1 MNRMDFEVMPCVP
14 DGIWLTVTDAE
25 IDTAAPDVLAAL
37 WQMYSF
43 LLDHGLTCDAD
54 CDAPSPALC
63 RRRLERIAALLAIG
77 QKEPASLLSPS
88 SPCLAEA
95 LGFQPGS
102 VSLSEQG
109 GFEVS
114 EPVRSFCLS
123 CARLD
128 ALSSP
133 ELATLADRHFRLYAA
148 AASSAASSPA
158 DLLALLHLRNRLLDR
173 LPRLA
178 ARYEEFDLANQTEER
193 LWQLC
198 ASPASPIS
206 PEAADILLYLYF
218 PLTRLWWALLPP
230 AA

>member
-25 IDTAAPDVLAAL
+25 IDAAAPDVLAAL
-37 WQMYSF
+37 WQMYAF

-63 RRRLERIAALLAIG
+63 RRRLERIAALLASSG
-77 QKEPASLLSPS
+77 KEPAVT
-88 SPCLAEA
+88 E
-95 LGFQPGS
+95 
-102 VSLSEQG
+102 SE
-109 GFEVS
+109 S
-114 EPVRSFCLS
+114 VRSFCLS

-128 ALSSP
+128 ALQP
-133 ELATLADRHFRLYAA
+133 VELAVLADRHFRLYVA
-148 AASSAASSPA
+148 AASSATSSPA
-158 DLLALLHLRNRLLDR
+158 DLFALLHLRNSLLDR

-198 ASPASPIS
+198 ASPASPVS

>member
-25 IDTAAPDVLAAL
+25 IDAAAPDVLAAL

-54 CDAPSPALC
+54 CDVPSPALC
-63 RRRLERIAALLAIG
+63 RRRLERIATILANSG
-77 QKEPASLLSPS
+77 KEP
-88 SPCLAEA
+88 EVT
-95 LGFQPGS
+95 G
-102 VSLSEQG
+102 
-109 GFEVS
+109 VS
-114 EPVRSFCLS
+114 ESVRSFCLS

-128 ALSSP
+128 ALQP
-133 ELATLADRHFRLYAA
+133 AELAILADRHFRLYAA
-148 AASSAASSPA
+148 AASSASTSPA
-158 DLLALLHLRNRLLDR
+158 DLLALLHLRNCLLDR

-198 ASPASPIS
+198 ASPASPVS
-206 PEAADILLYLYF
+206 PQAADILLYLYF

>member
-63 RRRLERIAALLAIG
+63 RRRLERIAALLASSG
-77 QKEPASLLSPS
+77 KE
-88 SPCLAEA
+88 LAA
-95 LGFQPGS
+95 TG
-102 VSLSEQG
+102 
-109 GFEVS
+109 VS
-114 EPVRSFCLS
+114 ESVRSFCLS

-128 ALSSP
+128 ALQP
-133 ELATLADRHFRLYAA
+133 AELAALADRHFRLYAA

-158 DLLALLHLRNRLLDR
+158 DLFALLQLRNRLLDR

-178 ARYEEFDLANQTEER
+178 ARYEDFDLANQTEER

-198 ASPASPIS
+198 ASPASPVS
-206 PEAADILLYLYF
+206 PQAADILLYLYF

>member
-43 LLDHGLTCDAD
+43 LLDHGLTYDAD

-63 RRRLERIAALLAIG
+63 RRRLERIAALLASSG
-77 QKEPASLLSPS
+77 KEPVAT
-88 SPCLAEA
+88 
-95 LGFQPGS
+95 G
-102 VSLSEQG
+102 
-109 GFEVS
+109 VS
-114 EPVRSFCLS
+114 ESVRSFCLS

-128 ALSSP
+128 ALQP
-133 ELATLADRHFRLYAA
+133 AELAALADRHFRLYAA
-148 AASSAASSPA
+148 AASSASTSPA
-158 DLLALLHLRNRLLDR
+158 DMFALLHLRNCLLDR
-173 LPRLA
+173 LPRQA

-198 ASPASPIS
+198 ASPASPVS

>member
-63 RRRLERIAALLAIG
+63 RRRLERIAALLASSG
-77 QKEPASLLSPS
+77 KEPVAT
-88 SPCLAEA
+88 
-95 LGFQPGS
+95 G
-102 VSLSEQG
+102 
-109 GFEVS
+109 VS
-114 EPVRSFCLS
+114 ESVRSFCLS

-128 ALSSP
+128 ALQP
-133 ELATLADRHFRLYAA
+133 AELAALADRHFRLYAA
-148 AASSAASSPA
+148 AASSASTSPA
-158 DLLALLHLRNRLLDR
+158 DLLALLHLRNCLLDR

-206 PEAADILLYLYF
+206 PQAADILLYLYF

>member
-43 LLDHGLTCDAD
+43 LLDHGLTYDAD

-63 RRRLERIAALLAIG
+63 RRRLERIAALLASSG
-77 QKEPASLLSPS
+77 KEPVAT
-88 SPCLAEA
+88 
-95 LGFQPGS
+95 G
-102 VSLSEQG
+102 
-109 GFEVS
+109 VS
-114 EPVRSFCLS
+114 ESVRSFCLS

-128 ALSSP
+128 ALQP
-133 ELATLADRHFRLYAA
+133 AELAILADRHFRLYAA
-148 AASSAASSPA
+148 AASSASTSPA
-158 DLLALLHLRNRLLDR
+158 DMFALLHLRNCLLDR

-206 PEAADILLYLYF
+206 PQAADILLYLYF

>member
-25 IDTAAPDVLAAL
+25 IDAAAPDVLAAL
-37 WQMYSF
+37 WQMYVF
-43 LLDHGLTCDAD
+43 LLDHGLTSDAD

-63 RRRLERIAALLAIG
+63 RRRLERIATILANSG
-77 QKEPASLLSPS
+77 KEPAAPLSNP

-95 LGFQPGS
+95 SGLLPVLG
-102 VSLSEQG
+102 SLSE
-109 GFEVS
+109 S
-114 EPVRSFCLS
+114 VRSFCLS

-128 ALSSP
+128 ALHP
-133 ELATLADRHFRLYAA
+133 AELAALADRHFRLYAA
-148 AASSAASSPA
+148 AASSSASSPA
-158 DLLALLHLRNRLLDR
+158 DLFALLHLRNRLLDR

-198 ASPASPIS
+198 ASPASPVS

>member
-63 RRRLERIAALLAIG
+63 RRRLERIAALLASSG
-77 QKEPASLLSPS
+77 KEPVAT
-88 SPCLAEA
+88 
-95 LGFQPGS
+95 G
-102 VSLSEQG
+102 
-109 GFEVS
+109 VS
-114 EPVRSFCLS
+114 ESVRSFCLS

-133 ELATLADRHFRLYAA
+133 ELAALADRHFRLYAA
-148 AASSAASSPA
+148 AASSASTSPA
-158 DLLALLHLRNRLLDR
+158 DLLALLHLRNCLLDR

-198 ASPASPIS
+198 ASPASPVS

-218 PLTRLWWALLPP
+218 SLTRLWWALLPP

>member
-25 IDTAAPDVLAAL
+25 IDVAAPDVLAAL

-63 RRRLERIAALLAIG
+63 RRRLERIAALLASSG
-77 QKEPASLLSPS
+77 KEPVAT
-88 SPCLAEA
+88 
-95 LGFQPGS
+95 G
-102 VSLSEQG
+102 
-109 GFEVS
+109 VS
-114 EPVRSFCLS
+114 ESVRSFCLS

-133 ELATLADRHFRLYAA
+133 ELAALADRHFRLYAA
-148 AASSAASSPA
+148 AASSASTSPA
-158 DLLALLHLRNRLLDR
+158 DMFALLHLRNRLLDR

-178 ARYEEFDLANQTEER
+178 ARYEEFDLANQTEEC

-198 ASPASPIS
+198 ASPASPVS

>member
-77 QKEPASLLSPS
+77 QKAPAASPS
-88 SPCLAEA
+88 CLSEA
-95 LGFQPGS
+95 LGFQPGYG
-102 VSLSEQG
+102 SLSEQG
-109 GFEVS
+109 GFVVS
-114 EPVRSFCLS
+114 EHVRSFCLS

-128 ALSSP
+128 ALQP
-133 ELATLADRHFRLYAA
+133 AELAALADRHFRLYAA
-148 AASSAASSPA
+148 AASSATSSPA
-158 DLLALLHLRNRLLDR
+158 DLFAMLYLRNRLLDR

-178 ARYEEFDLANQTEER
+178 ARYEEFDLANQTDER

-198 ASPASPIS
+198 ASPASPVS

>member
-63 RRRLERIAALLAIG
+63 RRRMERIAALLAISH
-77 QKEPASLLSPS
+77 KEP
-88 SPCLAEA
+88 EVT
-95 LGFQPGS
+95 G
-102 VSLSEQG
+102 
-109 GFEVS
+109 VS
-114 EPVRSFCLS
+114 ESVRSFCLS

-128 ALSSP
+128 ALQP
-133 ELATLADRHFRLYAA
+133 AELAILADRHFRLYAA
-148 AASSAASSPA
+148 AASSASTSPA

-198 ASPASPIS
+198 ASPASPVS
-206 PEAADILLYLYF
+206 PQAADILLYLYF

>member
-25 IDTAAPDVLAAL
+25 IDAAAPDVLAAL

-63 RRRLERIAALLAIG
+63 RRRMERIAALLAIG
-77 QKEPASLLSPS
+77 QKAPAASPS
-88 SPCLAEA
+88 CLSEA
-95 LGFQPGS
+95 LGFQPGYG
-102 VSLSEQG
+102 SLSEQG
-109 GFEVS
+109 GFVVS
-114 EPVRSFCLS
+114 EHVRSFCLS

-128 ALSSP
+128 ALPSP
-133 ELATLADRHFRLYAA
+133 ELAILADRHFRLYAA
-148 AASSAASSPA
+148 AASSASTSLA
-158 DLLALLHLRNRLLDR
+158 DMFALLHLRNCLLDR

-198 ASPASPIS
+198 ASPASPVS

>member
-63 RRRLERIAALLAIG
+63 RRRLERIAALLASSG
-77 QKEPASLLSPS
+77 KEPVAT
-88 SPCLAEA
+88 
-95 LGFQPGS
+95 G
-102 VSLSEQG
+102 
-109 GFEVS
+109 VS
-114 EPVRSFCLS
+114 ESVRSFCLS

-128 ALSSP
+128 ALQP
-133 ELATLADRHFRLYAA
+133 AELAALADRHFRLYAA
-148 AASSAASSPA
+148 AASSAAFSPA
-158 DLLALLHLRNRLLDR
+158 DLFALLHLRNCLLDR
-173 LPRLA
+173 LPRQA

-198 ASPASPIS
+198 ASPASPVS

>member
-25 IDTAAPDVLAAL
+25 IDRAAPDVLAAL

-63 RRRLERIAALLAIG
+63 RRRLERIAALLAISH
-77 QKEPASLLSPS
+77 KEPAASPS
-88 SPCLAEA
+88 CLSEA
-95 LGFQPGS
+95 LGFQSGFGR
-102 VSLSEQG
+102 LSEQG
-109 GFEVS
+109 GFVVS
-114 EPVRSFCLS
+114 EHVRSFCLS

-128 ALSSP
+128 ALQP
-133 ELATLADRHFRLYAA
+133 AELAILADRHFRLYAA
-148 AASSAASSPA
+148 AASSASTSPA

>member
-25 IDTAAPDVLAAL
+25 IDAAAPDVLAAL

-63 RRRLERIAALLAIG
+63 RHRLERIAALLASSG
-77 QKEPASLLSPS
+77 KEPVAT
-88 SPCLAEA
+88 
-95 LGFQPGS
+95 G
-102 VSLSEQG
+102 
-109 GFEVS
+109 VS
-114 EPVRSFCLS
+114 ESVRSFCLS

-128 ALSSP
+128 ALQP
-133 ELATLADRHFRLYAA
+133 AEQAALADRHFRLYAA
-148 AASSAASSPA
+148 AASSASTSPA

-198 ASPASPIS
+198 ASPASPVS
-206 PEAADILLYLYF
+206 PQAADILLYLYF

>member
-43 LLDHGLTCDAD
+43 LLDHGLTYDAD

-63 RRRLERIAALLAIG
+63 RRRLERIAALLASSG
-77 QKEPASLLSPS
+77 KEPVAT
-88 SPCLAEA
+88 
-95 LGFQPGS
+95 G
-102 VSLSEQG
+102 
-109 GFEVS
+109 VS
-114 EPVRSFCLS
+114 ESVRSFCLS

-128 ALSSP
+128 ALQP
-133 ELATLADRHFRLYAA
+133 AELAILADRHFRLYAA
-148 AASSAASSPA
+148 AASSASTSPA
-158 DLLALLHLRNRLLDR
+158 DLFALLHLRNRLLDR

-178 ARYEEFDLANQTEER
+178 VRYEEFDLANQTEER

-206 PEAADILLYLYF
+206 PQAADILLYLYF

>member
-25 IDTAAPDVLAAL
+25 IDAAAPDVLAAL

-63 RRRLERIAALLAIG
+63 RRRLERIAALLAISH
-77 QKEPASLLSPS
+77 KEP
-88 SPCLAEA
+88 EVT
-95 LGFQPGS
+95 G
-102 VSLSEQG
+102 
-109 GFEVS
+109 VS
-114 EPVRSFCLS
+114 ESVRSFCLS

-128 ALSSP
+128 ALQP
-133 ELATLADRHFRLYAA
+133 AELAALADRHFRLYAA
-148 AASSAASSPA
+148 AASSASTSPA

-198 ASPASPIS
+198 ASPASPVS

-218 PLTRLWWALLPP
+218 PLTRLWWALLPL

>member
-63 RRRLERIAALLAIG
+63 RRRLERIAALLASSG
-77 QKEPASLLSPS
+77 KEPVAT
-88 SPCLAEA
+88 
-95 LGFQPGS
+95 G
-102 VSLSEQG
+102 
-109 GFEVS
+109 VS
-114 EPVRSFCLS
+114 ESVRSFCLS

-128 ALSSP
+128 ALQP
-133 ELATLADRHFRLYAA
+133 AELAALADRHFRLYAA
-148 AASSAASSPA
+148 AASSASTSPA
-158 DLLALLHLRNRLLDR
+158 DMFALLHLRNRLLDR

-198 ASPASPIS
+198 ASPASPVS
-206 PEAADILLYLYF
+206 PQVADILLYLYF

>member
-63 RRRLERIAALLAIG
+63 RRRLERIAALLASSG
-77 QKEPASLLSPS
+77 KEPVAT
-88 SPCLAEA
+88 
-95 LGFQPGS
+95 G
-102 VSLSEQG
+102 
-109 GFEVS
+109 VS
-114 EPVRSFCLS
+114 ESVRSFCLS

-128 ALSSP
+128 ALQP
-133 ELATLADRHFRLYAA
+133 AELAILADRHFRLYAA
-148 AASSAASSPA
+148 AASSASTSPA
-158 DLLALLHLRNRLLDR
+158 DMFALLHLRNCLLDR
-173 LPRLA
+173 LPRQA

-198 ASPASPIS
+198 ASPASPVS
-206 PEAADILLYLYF
+206 PQAADILLYLYF

>member
-1 MNRMDFEVMPCVP
+1 MNRMDFEVLPCVP

-25 IDTAAPDVLAAL
+25 IDAAAPDVLAAL
-37 WQMYSF
+37 WQMYLF

-63 RRRLERIAALLAIG
+63 RRRLERIAALLAISH
-77 QKEPASLLSPS
+77 KEPASHLSPS

-128 ALSSP
+128 ALQP
-133 ELATLADRHFRLYAA
+133 AELAILVDRHFRLYAA
-148 AASSAASSPA
+148 ASSSSASSPA
-158 DLLALLHLRNRLLDR
+158 DLFALLHLRNRLLDR
-173 LPRLA
+173 LPRQA

-206 PEAADILLYLYF
+206 PQAVDILLYLYF

>member
-25 IDTAAPDVLAAL
+25 IDAAAPDVLAAL

-63 RRRLERIAALLAIG
+63 RRRMERIAAVLAISP
-77 QKEPASLLSPS
+77 KEPAALSS
-88 SPCLAEA
+88 CLSEA
-95 LGFQPGS
+95 LGFQPGYG
-102 VSLSEQG
+102 SLSEQG
-109 GFEVS
+109 GFVVS
-114 EPVRSFCLS
+114 EHVRSFCLS

-128 ALSSP
+128 ALQP
-133 ELATLADRHFRLYAA
+133 AEQAALADRHFRLYAA
-148 AASSAASSPA
+148 AASSASTSLA
-158 DLLALLHLRNRLLDR
+158 DMFALLHLRNCLLDR

-198 ASPASPIS
+198 ASPASPVS
-206 PEAADILLYLYF
+206 PQAADILLYLYF

>member
-63 RRRLERIAALLAIG
+63 RRRLERIAALLASSG
-77 QKEPASLLSPS
+77 KEPVAT
-88 SPCLAEA
+88 
-95 LGFQPGS
+95 G
-102 VSLSEQG
+102 
-109 GFEVS
+109 VS
-114 EPVRSFCLS
+114 ESVRSFCLS

-128 ALSSP
+128 ALQP
-133 ELATLADRHFRLYAA
+133 AELAILADRHFRLYAV
-148 AASSAASSPA
+148 AASSASTSPA
-158 DLLALLHLRNRLLDR
+158 DMFALLHLRNCLLDR

-198 ASPASPIS
+198 ASPASPLS
-206 PEAADILLYLYF
+206 PQAADILLYLYF

>member
-25 IDTAAPDVLAAL
+25 IDVAAPDVLAAL

-63 RRRLERIAALLAIG
+63 RRRLERIAALLASSG
-77 QKEPASLLSPS
+77 KEPVAT
-88 SPCLAEA
+88 
-95 LGFQPGS
+95 G
-102 VSLSEQG
+102 
-109 GFEVS
+109 VS
-114 EPVRSFCLS
+114 ESVRSFCLS

-133 ELATLADRHFRLYAA
+133 ELAALADRHFRLYAA
-148 AASSAASSPA
+148 AASSASTSPA
-158 DLLALLHLRNRLLDR
+158 DMFALLHLRNCLLDR
-173 LPRLA
+173 LPRQA

-198 ASPASPIS
+198 ASPASPVS

>member
-63 RRRLERIAALLAIG
+63 RRRLERIAALLAISH
-77 QKEPASLLSPS
+77 KEP
-88 SPCLAEA
+88 EVT
-95 LGFQPGS
+95 G
-102 VSLSEQG
+102 
-109 GFEVS
+109 VS
-114 EPVRSFCLS
+114 ESVRSFCLL

-128 ALSSP
+128 ALQP
-133 ELATLADRHFRLYAA
+133 AELAALADRHFRLYAA

-158 DLLALLHLRNRLLDR
+158 DLFALLHLRNRLLDR

-198 ASPASPIS
+198 ASPASPVS

>member
-63 RRRLERIAALLAIG
+63 RRRMERIAALLASSG
-77 QKEPASLLSPS
+77 KEPA
-88 SPCLAEA
+88 
-95 LGFQPGS
+95 
-102 VSLSEQG
+102 VT
-109 GFEVS
+109 VS
-114 EPVRSFCLS
+114 ESIRSFCLS

-128 ALSSP
+128 ALPSP
-133 ELATLADRHFRLYAA
+133 ELAILADRHFRLYAA

-158 DLLALLHLRNRLLDR
+158 DMFALLHMRNRLLDR

-198 ASPASPIS
+198 ASPASPVS
-206 PEAADILLYLYF
+206 PQAADILLYLYF

>member
-63 RRRLERIAALLAIG
+63 RRRLERIAALLASSG
-77 QKEPASLLSPS
+77 KEPVAT
-88 SPCLAEA
+88 
-95 LGFQPGS
+95 G
-102 VSLSEQG
+102 
-109 GFEVS
+109 VS
-114 EPVRSFCLS
+114 ESVRSFCLS

-133 ELATLADRHFRLYAA
+133 ELAALADRHFRLYAA
-148 AASSAASSPA
+148 AASSASTSPA
-158 DLLALLHLRNRLLDR
+158 DMFALLHLRNCLLDR

>member
-63 RRRLERIAALLAIG
+63 RRRLERIAALLASSG
-77 QKEPASLLSPS
+77 KEPVAT
-88 SPCLAEA
+88 
-95 LGFQPGS
+95 G
-102 VSLSEQG
+102 
-109 GFEVS
+109 VS
-114 EPVRSFCLS
+114 ESVRSFCLS

-133 ELATLADRHFRLYAA
+133 ELAALADRHFRLYAA
-148 AASSAASSPA
+148 AASSASTSPA
-158 DLLALLHLRNRLLDR
+158 DMFALLHLRNRLLDR

-178 ARYEEFDLANQTEER
+178 VRYEEFDLANQTEEC

-198 ASPASPIS
+198 ASPASPVS

>member
-25 IDTAAPDVLAAL
+25 IDAAAPDVLAAL

-63 RRRLERIAALLAIG
+63 RRRLERIAALLAISH
-77 QKEPASLLSPS
+77 KESAASPS
-88 SPCLAEA
+88 CLSEA
-95 LGFQPGS
+95 LGFQPGYG
-102 VSLSEQG
+102 SLSEQG
-109 GFEVS
+109 GFVVS
-114 EPVRSFCLS
+114 EHVRSFCLS

-128 ALSSP
+128 ALQP
-133 ELATLADRHFRLYAA
+133 AELAALADRHFRLYAA
-148 AASSAASSPA
+148 AASSASTSPA
-158 DLLALLHLRNRLLDR
+158 DLLALLHLRNCLLDR

-198 ASPASPIS
+198 ASPASPVS

>member
-43 LLDHGLTCDAD
+43 LLDHGLTCEAD

-77 QKEPASLLSPS
+77 QKAPAASPS
-88 SPCLAEA
+88 CLSEA
-95 LGFQPGS
+95 LGFQPGYG
-102 VSLSEQG
+102 SLSEQG
-109 GFEVS
+109 GFVVS
-114 EPVRSFCLS
+114 EHVRSFCLS

-128 ALSSP
+128 ALQP
-133 ELATLADRHFRLYAA
+133 AEQAALADRHFRLYAA
-148 AASSAASSPA
+148 AASSASTSLA
-158 DLLALLHLRNRLLDR
+158 DMFALLHLRNCLLDR

-198 ASPASPIS
+198 ASPASPVS

>member
-63 RRRLERIAALLAIG
+63 RRRLERIAALLASSG
-77 QKEPASLLSPS
+77 KEPVAT
-88 SPCLAEA
+88 
-95 LGFQPGS
+95 G
-102 VSLSEQG
+102 
-109 GFEVS
+109 VS
-114 EPVRSFCLS
+114 ESVRSFCLS

-128 ALSSP
+128 ALPSP
-133 ELATLADRHFRLYAA
+133 ELAILADRHFRLYAA

-158 DLLALLHLRNRLLDR
+158 DMFALLHMRNRLLDR

-198 ASPASPIS
+198 ASPASPVS
-206 PEAADILLYLYF
+206 PQAADILLYLYF

>member
-25 IDTAAPDVLAAL
+25 IDAAAPDVLAAL

-63 RRRLERIAALLAIG
+63 RRRLERIAALLASSG
-77 QKEPASLLSPS
+77 KEPVAT
-88 SPCLAEA
+88 
-95 LGFQPGS
+95 G
-102 VSLSEQG
+102 
-109 GFEVS
+109 VS
-114 EPVRSFCLS
+114 ESVRSFCLS

-133 ELATLADRHFRLYAA
+133 ELAALADRHFRLYAA
-148 AASSAASSPA
+148 AASSSASSPA
-158 DLLALLHLRNRLLDR
+158 DMFALLHLRNCLLDR

-198 ASPASPIS
+198 ASPASPVS

>member
-1 MNRMDFEVMPCVP
+1 MNRMDFELMPCVP

-25 IDTAAPDVLAAL
+25 IDAAAPDVLAAL
-37 WQMYSF
+37 WQMYAF

-63 RRRLERIAALLAIG
+63 RRRLERIAKILASSC
-77 QKEPASLLSPS
+77 KEPA
-88 SPCLAEA
+88 AT
-95 LGFQPGS
+95 G
-102 VSLSEQG
+102 
-109 GFEVS
+109 VS
-114 EPVRSFCLS
+114 ESVRSFCLS

-128 ALSSP
+128 ALQP
-133 ELATLADRHFRLYAA
+133 AELAILADRHFRLYAA
-148 AASSAASSPA
+148 AASSASTSPA
-158 DLLALLHLRNRLLDR
+158 DLFALLHLRNRLLDR

-198 ASPASPIS
+198 ASPASPVS

>member
-63 RRRLERIAALLAIG
+63 RRRLERIAALLASSG
-77 QKEPASLLSPS
+77 KEPVAT
-88 SPCLAEA
+88 
-95 LGFQPGS
+95 G
-102 VSLSEQG
+102 
-109 GFEVS
+109 VS
-114 EPVRSFCLS
+114 ESVRSFCLS

-128 ALSSP
+128 ALPSP
-133 ELATLADRHFRLYAA
+133 ELAILADRHFRLYAA

-158 DLLALLHLRNRLLDR
+158 DLFALLQQRNRLLDR
-173 LPRLA
+173 QPRLA
-178 ARYEEFDLANQTEER
+178 ARYEEFDLANQTEEH

-206 PEAADILLYLYF
+206 PQAADILLYLYF

>member
-63 RRRLERIAALLAIG
+63 RRRLERIAALLASSG
-77 QKEPASLLSPS
+77 KEPVAT
-88 SPCLAEA
+88 
-95 LGFQPGS
+95 G
-102 VSLSEQG
+102 
-109 GFEVS
+109 VS
-114 EPVRSFCLS
+114 ESVRSFCLS

-128 ALSSP
+128 ALPSP
-133 ELATLADRHFRLYAA
+133 ELAALADRHFRLYAA
-148 AASSAASSPA
+148 AASSSASSPA
-158 DLLALLHLRNRLLDR
+158 DMFALLHLRNRLLDR
-173 LPRLA
+173 LPRQA

>member
-25 IDTAAPDVLAAL
+25 LESAAPDVLAAL

-63 RRRLERIAALLAIG
+63 RRRLERIAALLAISH
-77 QKEPASLLSPS
+77 KEP
-88 SPCLAEA
+88 EVT
-95 LGFQPGS
+95 G
-102 VSLSEQG
+102 
-109 GFEVS
+109 VS
-114 EPVRSFCLS
+114 ESVRSFCLS

-128 ALSSP
+128 ALPSP
-133 ELATLADRHFRLYAA
+133 ELAILADRHFRLYAA
-148 AASSAASSPA
+148 AAYSASTSPA
-158 DLLALLHLRNRLLDR
+158 DMFALLHLRNRLLDR

-198 ASPASPIS
+198 ASPASPVS

>member
-63 RRRLERIAALLAIG
+63 RRRLERIAALLARSG
-77 QKEPASLLSPS
+77 KEP
-88 SPCLAEA
+88 
-95 LGFQPGS
+95 S
-102 VSLSEQG
+102 VT
-109 GFEVS
+109 VS
-114 EPVRSFCLS
+114 ESIRSFCLS

-128 ALSSP
+128 ALQP
-133 ELATLADRHFRLYAA
+133 AELAALADRHSRLYAA
-148 AASSAASSPA
+148 AASSASTSPA
-158 DLLALLHLRNRLLDR
+158 DMFALLHLRNRLLDR

-198 ASPASPIS
+198 ASPASPVS

>member
-37 WQMYSF
+37 WQMYLF

-77 QKEPASLLSPS
+77 QKAPAASPS
-88 SPCLAEA
+88 CLSEA
-95 LGFQPGS
+95 LGFQPGYG
-102 VSLSEQG
+102 SLSEQG
-109 GFEVS
+109 GFVVS
-114 EPVRSFCLS
+114 EHVRSFCLS

-133 ELATLADRHFRLYAA
+133 ELAALADRHFRLYAA
-148 AASSAASSPA
+148 AASSASTSPA
-158 DLLALLHLRNRLLDR
+158 DMFALLHLRNCLLDR
-173 LPRLA
+173 LPRQA

-198 ASPASPIS
+198 ASPASPVS

>member
-1 MNRMDFEVMPCVP
+1 MNRMDFDVMPCVP

-63 RRRLERIAALLAIG
+63 RRRMERIAALLASSG
-77 QKEPASLLSPS
+77 KEPVAT
-88 SPCLAEA
+88 
-95 LGFQPGS
+95 G
-102 VSLSEQG
+102 
-109 GFEVS
+109 VS

-128 ALSSP
+128 ALQP
-133 ELATLADRHFRLYAA
+133 AELAALADRHFRLYAA

-158 DLLALLHLRNRLLDR
+158 DLFALLHLRNRLLDR

-198 ASPASPIS
+198 ASPASPVS
-206 PEAADILLYLYF
+206 PQAADILLYLYF

>member
-1 MNRMDFEVMPCVP
+1 MNRMDFEVMPCMP

-25 IDTAAPDVLAAL
+25 IDAAAPDVLAAL

-63 RRRLERIAALLAIG
+63 RRRLERIAALLASSG
-77 QKEPASLLSPS
+77 KEPVAT
-88 SPCLAEA
+88 
-95 LGFQPGS
+95 G
-102 VSLSEQG
+102 
-109 GFEVS
+109 VS
-114 EPVRSFCLS
+114 ESVRSFCLS

-133 ELATLADRHFRLYAA
+133 ELAALADRHFRLYAA
-148 AASSAASSPA
+148 AASSAAFSPA

-178 ARYEEFDLANQTEER
+178 VRYEEFDLANQTEER

-198 ASPASPIS
+198 ASPASPVS